1 MEKDYKG
8 TLIREVQPRD
18 VPALKQLW
26 VDVFGDPASLV
37 DRFLALLPE
46 MGCGCVAERDG
57 KLLGSAYLIHGLT
70 LVQPGDHSLRCGYL
84 YAVGV
89 AETARGEGLGS
100 ELSRTA
106 VSFGRDADVELTA
119 TLPAEL
125 SLYHWYEDI
134 LSLTCQS
141 VRTVYSVST
150 LPPAERITAAE
161 YLSRREAVLHNRA
174 HVSLSPAAME
184 FQEALCTCYGGGLFS
199 GENLLFCAYREGD
212 LWFISELLPTSSE
225 AQIPKDFL
233 AKTLPYVCSD
243 VPFPDGFV
251 WNLSFD

>member
-1 MEKDYKG
+1 MNDMEKDYKG

-26 VDVFGDPASLV
+26 VDVFGDPAALV

-106 VSFGRDADVELTA
+106 VSLGRDAGVELTA

-150 LPPAERITAAE
+150 LPPSENRIRTAPSPCGTDYRGGISFPPRGSAAQPGTCFSVSGCNGVSGSA
-161 YLSRREAVLHNRA
+161 LHMLWRRSVLR
-174 HVSLSPAAME
+174 
-184 FQEALCTCYGGGLFS
+184 
-199 GENLLFCAYREGD
+199 
-212 LWFISELLPTSSE
+212 
-225 AQIPKDFL
+225 
-233 AKTLPYVCSD
+233 
-243 VPFPDGFV
+243 
-251 WNLSFD
+251 